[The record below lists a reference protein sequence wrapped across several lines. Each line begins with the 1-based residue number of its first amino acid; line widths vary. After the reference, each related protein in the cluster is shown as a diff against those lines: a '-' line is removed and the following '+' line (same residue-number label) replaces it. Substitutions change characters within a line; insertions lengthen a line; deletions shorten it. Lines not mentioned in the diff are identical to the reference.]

1 MFGVNNREDVQMS
14 DAGKVIECSCGAM
27 IDGVDDR
34 DVVSKAQQ
42 HAKSTHDMDL
52 SDEQALSMAR
62 PA

>member
-1 MFGVNNREDVQMS
+1 MADTT
-14 DAGKVIECSCGAM
+14 KVIECPCGAS
-27 IDGVDDR
+27 IEGSSDS
-34 DVVSKAQQ
+34 DVVAKAQQ

>member
-1 MFGVNNREDVQMS
+1 MADTT
-14 DAGKVIECSCGAM
+14 KVIECPCGA
-27 IDGVDDR
+27 IIEGSNDG
-34 DVVSKAQQ
+34 DVVAKAQQ